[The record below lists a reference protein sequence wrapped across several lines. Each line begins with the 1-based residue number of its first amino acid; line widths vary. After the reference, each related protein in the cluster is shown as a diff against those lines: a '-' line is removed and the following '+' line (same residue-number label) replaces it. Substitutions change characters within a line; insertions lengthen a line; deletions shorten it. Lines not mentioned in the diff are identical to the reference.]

1 MMEKQPFSLSES
13 LLCTPLLSL
22 ASIEEIAYTSMKMLP
37 RTIYKQVQNIELKV
51 ENFATTKILK
61 ELNIDNKY
69 DLLGLYSGV
78 PLHEK
83 KLINK
88 PTIIDTIYL
97 YRGPLI
103 KYTRVSCDSI
113 NSVICSVL
121 IQEVGHHLGLEPHKI
136 GPPFMI
142 S

>member
-1 MMEKQPFSLSES
+1 MEKHPFSLRTS

-22 ASIEEIAYTSMKMLP
+22 ASIEEIAHSSMKMLP
-37 RTIYKQVQNIELKV
+37 RTIYQKVKNIELKV

-83 KLINK
+83 NLLNK
-88 PTIIDTIYL
+88 QSIIDTIFL

-103 KYTRVSCDSI
+103 KYTRASCDSI

-136 GPPFMI
+136 GPPFI
-142 S
+142 RN